1 MRLGNARTIAAIEYV
16 IDGPS
21 IGSDVIKWNVFGV
34 DCSINRH
41 RFTGDSYSFAFD
53 VLHVSHGSRTKL
65 TWQIA
70 IISESWQ
77 FRSVSGMPRTTK
89 SLKLIAG
96 RSSDVLSWLRRS
108 RDNKLSA
115 ASPQI
120 IDDGL
125 RNTECSGQANLE
137 KQK

>member
-1 MRLGNARTIAAIEYV
+1 MRLGNARTIADIGYV

-21 IGSDVIKWNVFGV
+21 IGSDIIKWNVFEV

-41 RFTGDSYSFAFD
+41 RFTGDSYSFAFE
-53 VLHVSHGSRTKL
+53 VLHVSHRSRTKL

-77 FRSVSGMPRTTK
+77 FKKVRGMPRTTK

-96 RSSDVLSWLRRS
+96 RSSDVLGWLRRS
-108 RDNKLSA
+108 RDIKLST
-115 ASPQI
+115 ASPRI
-120 IDDGL
+120 IDEGL
-125 RNTECSGQANLE
+125 RHTDCSGQANLE